1 MNDLKRKV
9 LCIGFSVT
17 EEKNGYVKYLGELL
31 KDISVETSSVSLGGA
46 TFSILP
52 YILSD
57 YLAQNRGG
65 VVILEIATC
74 YRFLSTESEYKSIL
88 DEICFLCQKYS
99 CQPVFVNMY
108 RDGIDYSKDVMTT
121 TIELY
126 AKNNN
131 FLFIDL
137 INSISFS
144 GNIVGLLRDGVHT
157 TEEGSKLYAEIIA
170 NKIKNVFSLGYQAW
184 GEKKLLKVT
193 ELLHNKDALEFTRGG
208 FSSSYVQ
215 VASEET
221 LELCLPDGYLLVGV
235 MYLMG
240 PKTGS
245 VLLSCPDSGFKRT
258 IHMHDER
265 SYYTRCS
272 YQFIPA
278 QKTKVVSLYQNSDI
292 PDVDIIKGTPDRSPR
307 IGNIIG
313 LMVER
318 ELLIN

>member
-1 MNDLKRKV
+1 MNELRKKV
-9 LCIGFSVT
+9 LCVGFSVT
-17 EEKNGYVKYLGELL
+17 EEKNGYVKYLRESLEEL
-31 KDISVETSSVSLGGA
+31 DVETNLVSLGGA

-65 VVILEIATC
+65 IVILEIATC
-74 YRFLSTESEYKSIL
+74 YRFMSTASEYESIL
-88 DEICFLCQKYS
+88 NEMCFLCRKYS
-99 CQPVFVNMY
+99 CQPVFVNMF
-108 RDGIDYSKDVMTT
+108 REGIDYSTDLMAA

-131 FLFIDL
+131 FIFIDL
-137 INSISFS
+137 INPISFS
-144 GNIVGLLRDGVHT
+144 GDVGALLRDGVHT
-157 TEEGSKLYAEIIA
+157 TEEGSKLYAEVIA
-170 NKIKNVFSLGYQAW
+170 NKIKKLFISGYQAW
-184 GEKKLLKVT
+184 EEKTLLRAAD
-193 ELLHNKDALEFTRGG
+193 LLHTVDSFDFNRGG
-208 FSSSYVQ
+208 FSSSFVQ

-221 LELCLPDGYLLVGV
+221 LEFFLPDGYLLVGV

-245 VLLSCPDSGFKRT
+245 VLLNCPDTGFKRT

-278 QKTKVVSLYQNSDI
+278 QKTKVVSLHQSGEM
-292 PDVDIIKGTPDRSPR
+292 PHVDLVKGTSDFSPR
-307 IGNIIG
+307 TGSIIG

-318 ELLIN
+318 ELVR

>member
-1 MNDLKRKV
+1 MNDLKKKV
-9 LCIGFSVT
+9 LCVGFSVT
-17 EEKNGYVKYLGELL
+17 EEKNGYVKHLEDSL
-31 KDISVETSSVSLGGA
+31 KDIDVETSSVSLGGA

-74 YRFLSTESEYKSIL
+74 YRFMSTALEYEAIL
-88 DEICFLCQKYS
+88 DEICFLCREYL

-108 RDGIDYSKDVMTT
+108 REGIDYSKDIMTT

-144 GNIVGLLRDGVHT
+144 GNIKRLLRDGVHT
-157 TEEGSKLYAEIIA
+157 TDEGSKLYAEIIA
-170 NKIKNVFSLGYQAW
+170 NKIKDIFIRGYQAW
-184 GEKKLLKVT
+184 KEKTLLKAT
-193 ELLHNKDALEFTRGG
+193 DLLGDDNPLQFTRGG
-208 FSSSYVQ
+208 FSSSYSE
-215 VASEET
+215 VASGET
-221 LELCLPDGYLLVGV
+221 LELCVPEGYLLVGV

-245 VLLSCPDSGFKRT
+245 VLLNCPDSNFKRT

-278 QKTKVVSLYQNSDI
+278 QKTKVVSFYQNSDM
-292 PDVDIIKGTPDRSPR
+292 PDIDMIKGTPDRSPR